1 MKFGIQ
7 TSTQLKAIPGNFS
20 CIEDVYKLRM
30 IKDNISLRA
39 LVVAMPDLIIM
50 KGGGKPKQV
59 GNRWAL
65 SWAQGDFQYLWANYT
80 KAELVARQK
89 EDKAKG
95 ANYRIVWIPK
105 YSYHEGADGNKF
117 PTLL

>member
-7 TSTQLKAIPGNFS
+7 TSTHLRAIPGDFT

-50 KGGGKPKQV
+50 KGGRPKQA

-65 SWAQGDFQYLWANYT
+65 SWVSGDLQYLWSSYT
-80 KAELVARQK
+80 KAELVATQIL
-89 EDKAKG
+89 DKAKG
-95 ANYRIVWIPK
+95 CNYKIIWIPK
-105 YSYHEGADGNKF
+105 YSYHEGADSHKF
-117 PTLL
+117 DIH